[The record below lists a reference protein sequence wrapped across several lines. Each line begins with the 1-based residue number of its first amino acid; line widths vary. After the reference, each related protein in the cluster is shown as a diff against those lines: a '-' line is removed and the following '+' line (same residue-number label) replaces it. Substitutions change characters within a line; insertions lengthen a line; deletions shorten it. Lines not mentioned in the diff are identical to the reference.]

1 MTLIIIIAIVA
12 LLLALLEIFVI
23 PGFGLAG
30 IGSIVC
36 AVTDVVLVYNAYGLW
51 PAVGAIAVALAVLGL
66 LLWWVARS
74 KAVDRMALHATISS
88 TNATEAQLSVRPG
101 DEGVAVTRLALVGN
115 ARFGD
120 RVGEVKSAGAFIDP
134 ATPVRV
140 VSVSEALITVEPC

>member
-120 RVGEVKSAGAFIDP
+120 RVVEVKSAGSFIDP

-140 VSVSEALITVEPC
+140 VSVSEAPITVEPC

>member
-51 PAVGAIAVALAVLGL
+51 PAVGAIAVALVVLGL

-120 RVGEVKSAGAFIDP
+120 RIVEVKSSGSFIDP
-134 ATPVRV
+134 RHTRARGQRERGPHHG
-140 VSVSEALITVEPC
+140 

>member
-101 DEGVAVTRLALVGN
+101 DEGVAVTRLALV
-115 ARFGD
+115 ARAD
-120 RVGEVKSAGAFIDP
+120 GEVGLGG
-134 ATPVRV
+134 VG
-140 VSVSEALITVEPC
+140 

>member
-88 TNATEAQLSVRPG
+88 TNATEAQLSVHVG
-101 DEGVAVTRLALVGN
+101 DEGTAITRLALVGN
-115 ARFGD
+115 ARFGE
-120 RVGEVKSAGAFIDP
+120 RVVEVKSAGAFIDP
-134 ATPVRV
+134 ATPIRV

>member
-1 MTLIIIIAIVA
+1 MA

-88 TNATEAQLSVRPG
+88 TNATVAQLSVLPG

-120 RVGEVKSAGAFIDP
+120 RIVEVESAGSFIDP

>member
-120 RVGEVKSAGAFIDP
+120 RIVEAKSAGSFIDP

>member
-115 ARFGD
+115 ARFAGD
-120 RVGEVKSAGAFIDP
+120 IRADKHTSALHAP
-134 ATPVRV
+134 ATPVHAV
-140 VSVSEALITVEPC
+140 CGSENLITVEPC